1 VGVACR
7 SIAESATP
15 LVSALGLTDVA
26 LEEVPSQKARMQF
39 LAAGET
45 HVELL
50 ESTSPDGPIAKFIE
64 KRGEGL
70 HHIALL
76 VSDLDV
82 ALTEARA
89 AGLRLV
95 DEFPRP
101 GARGARIAFLHPKST
116 GGVLIELVE
125 RPTPNRQAGSA

>member
-1 VGVACR
+1 MGVACR